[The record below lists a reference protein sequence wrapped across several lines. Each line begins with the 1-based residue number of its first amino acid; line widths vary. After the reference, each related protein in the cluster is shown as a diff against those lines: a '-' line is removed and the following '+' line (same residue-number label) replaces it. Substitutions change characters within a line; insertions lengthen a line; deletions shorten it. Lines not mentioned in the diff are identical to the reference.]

1 MARRRA
7 ERGAAGAG
15 GGCCSPARPPA
26 APRFSLRLPG
36 PAHLRAPGR
45 GPSCPGRCPGLQRG
59 CRRGPR
65 ARAGVAQQ
73 RKARRGV
80 GAARP
85 GAPGRGT
92 WEPPRRAPAISARP
106 ERAARGW
113 PRVES
118 AGNGA
123 RGSGPPNVD
132 YLVCISRAQTTP
144 TPATSSASWACFLP
158 PGSRGAYLAA
168 ITQRQHHGWILDLR
182 KRLNLQKSA
191 KRMGVFSSPLPP
203 PRDFLRYLPISP

>member
-7 ERGAAGAG
+7 ERGGGAGARGAAGAG
-15 GGCCSPARPPA
+15 GGCCCSPARPLARPPLRASPSASPAPRTYELRAAGRA
-26 APRFSLRLPG
+26 APG
-36 PAHLRAPGR
+36 A
-45 GPSCPGRCPGLQRG
+45 
-59 CRRGPR
+59 
-65 ARAGVAQQ
+65 Q

-80 GAARP
+80 GGAARP

-191 KRMGVFSSPLPP
+191 KRMSLRAAATG
-203 PRDFLRYLPISP
+203 PRSTSRAS